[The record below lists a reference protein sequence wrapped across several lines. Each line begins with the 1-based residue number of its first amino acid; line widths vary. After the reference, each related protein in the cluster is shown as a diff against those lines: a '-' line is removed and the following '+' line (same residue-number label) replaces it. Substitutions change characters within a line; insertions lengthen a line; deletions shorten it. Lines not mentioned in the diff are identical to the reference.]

1 MRQRPQFLMTDP
13 ARYAVTYR
21 INPWMRPDA
30 WSGNAAVLTVQA
42 HDASAALATALTRL
56 GADVRWVPA
65 AEGLPDL
72 VFPANAAVVLD
83 GVALLARFQRSERR
97 GEEAVFAAAFERLR
111 GEGVISRIVSLPDG
125 CFHEGA
131 GDAIWDRARRLF
143 WTGFGQRS
151 VRAASDKIAAVFGQ
165 SVVPLQL
172 ATPRFYHLDT
182 CFCPLAGGEVIYY
195 PPAFTPAALAQ
206 IRERVAPGDLIEASD
221 EDAARFCVNAVSL
234 GRDIVMA
241 RAAPALKRTL
251 MQRGYRVHELDL
263 SPFILSGGAAFCMT
277 LRLDLESAPATPGDT
292 DDHANAGTPAL
303 V

>member
-1 MRQRPQFLMTDP
+1 MRPQFLMTDP

-30 WSGNAAVLTVQA
+30 WSSNAAELTAQA
-42 HDASAALATALTRL
+42 AAASAALAGALTGL
-56 GADVRWVPA
+56 GADIRWVPA
-65 AEGLPDL
+65 APDLPDL

-83 GVALLARFQRSERR
+83 GVALLARFQRTERR
-97 GEEAVFAAAFERLR
+97 GEEPVFAAAFERLR
-111 GEGVISRIVSLPDG
+111 AEGLITRVATLPEG

-131 GDAIWDRARRLF
+131 GDAIWDRTRRLF

-151 VRAASDKIAAVFGQ
+151 CRAASDQIADVFGQ
-165 SVVPLQL
+165 TVVPLHL

-182 CFCPLAGGEVIYY
+182 CFCPLSGGEILYY
-195 PPAFTPAALAQ
+195 PPAFTPAALSA
-206 IRERVAPGDLIEASD
+206 IRQRVAPADLIEATD

-241 RAAPALKRTL
+241 SAAPALKRTL
-251 MQRGYRVHELDL
+251 TERGYRVRDLDL

-277 LRLDLESAPATPGDT
+277 LRLDLESAAPAQET
-292 DDHANAGTPAL
+292 DHDHANAATPAL
-303 V
+303 